1 VVSGKP
7 ASCAAISVSR
17 WAAASN
23 EAGTVTVIS
32 WVSNSK
38 SGPRWANR
46 LFHALLKW
54 LRMTAEARKGESLL
68 VRAMSSDPQGRNG
81 AVRSDV
87 WWQSQDF
94 AEWMTRP
101 GDSPAFFRAS
111 RPTIHFSLVAAPP
124 CIWTA
129 AVSSGR
135 QRKEGR
141 PEDSVIPDSVSH
153 W

>member
-1 VVSGKP
+1 MVSGKP
-7 ASCAAISVSR
+7 ASCGAINVNR

-46 LFHALLKW
+46 LFHAPLRW
-54 LRMTAEARKGESLL
+54 LRMSAEARKGEILL
-68 VRAMSSDPQGRNG
+68 VRAMSSDPHGRNG

-94 AEWMTRP
+94 AEWTTRP
-101 GDSPAFFRAS
+101 GDSPAFFRA
-111 RPTIHFSLVAAPP
+111 RQRTIHFPLAPALFWAP
-124 CIWTA
+124 
-129 AVSSGR
+129 AVLSGR
-135 QRKEGR
+135 
-141 PEDSVIPDSVSH
+141 
-153 W
+153 